1 MSETVETGKSAGQKA
16 VGAASATEMLRQAVG
31 GAVSKPA
38 APAAEAAAKPARP
51 TMIVGAKTR
60 LAGASAAALV
70 FGLAIGLMAAPGQQ
84 TTGIEEA
91 LRAGLEAGRAEHARV
106 SQEIDRLARTVAN
119 LREASEAARAEA
131 KTLGAGLS
139 DRIGR
144 SEQGLDRRLAAI
156 TETVTRAERDQS
168 ERIAALAG
176 QVEKKVQSA
185 AVAAP
190 IRNET
195 KPEARP
201 PEPTQTGS
209 LADKPKIETLDGWA
223 LRDVYDGVAIL
234 EDRRRR
240 LVEVGRGDAVPGVG
254 RVEAIERRGRQ
265 WVVVTRQGVITPQAW

>member
-31 GAVSKPA
+31 AAVSKPA

-60 LAGASAAALV
+60 LAGATAAALV

-144 SEQGLDRRLAAI
+144 SEQGLERRLAALA
-156 TETVTRAERDQS
+156 ETVTRAERDQS

-209 LADKPKIETLDGWA
+209 LADKPKTETLDGWA

-265 WVVVTRQGVITPQAW
+265 WVVITRQGVITPQAW